1 MPLPPPDTSQPA
13 IMNFLAAADDELA
26 MMEERG
32 DRVAY
37 EWPAAA
43 MPLFTPAQGRAV
55 LAWLR
60 SLLASA
66 EWGR

>member
-1 MPLPPPDTSQPA
+1 
-13 IMNFLAAADDELA
+13 MNFLAAADDELA